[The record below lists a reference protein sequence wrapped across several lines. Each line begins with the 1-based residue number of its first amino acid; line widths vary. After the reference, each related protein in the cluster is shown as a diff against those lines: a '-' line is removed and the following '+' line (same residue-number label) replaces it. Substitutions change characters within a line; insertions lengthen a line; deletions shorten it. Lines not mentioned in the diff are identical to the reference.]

1 MHVQL
6 QAQEPGFR
14 VPARAVVWARRGYPQ
29 CALRLWKFGGNST
42 VWVVR
47 LGRMGRLTAR
57 RNSLARLAL
66 LALIWGSSFVWIKI
80 GLRGFTP
87 MQVAFLRVLFAA
99 GVLLLICL
107 LRGLRLPREP
117 VVWLHFVA
125 AATVGNVI
133 PFYLFGVGERSIDSG
148 LAGMLNATTPPW
160 TVAVAFLVGTARA
173 MPVVRAAGLLI
184 GFGGA
189 LVIFAPWR
197 SGGSVSGAAAC
208 LTAAASYGVLFVY
221 AGRLLTGRNL
231 APTVLSAGQLTAATA
246 VSALALPIGWVTPHV
261 RADALGS
268 VAVLGVLGTGLAYI
282 LNYRLLTDDGP
293 TMASTVTYLIP
304 VVAVLLGAV
313 ALDEPLSLRAL
324 AGMVVV
330 LAGVGLVR
338 ARPGPK
344 PSTPSAVTP
353 TAAPP

>member
-1 MHVQL
+1 MQL
-6 QAQEPGFR
+6 QMHKPDSAS
-14 VPARAVVWARRGYPQ
+14 VRAAIWCGAVSSIALWAVEIP
-29 CALRLWKFGGNST
+29 WKLP

-47 LGRMGRLTAR
+47 LGRMGRLTVR
-57 RNSLARLAL
+57 RSSLARLAL

-87 MQVAFLRVLFAA
+87 MQVTFLRVLFAA
-99 GVLLLICL
+99 GVLLLICRV
-107 LRGLRLPREP
+107 RGLRIPHEP
-117 VVWLHFVA
+117 VVWLHFVV

-148 LAGMLNATTPPW
+148 LAGMLNATTPLW
-160 TVAVAFLVGTARA
+160 TVAVALLVGSERA
-173 MPVVRAAGLLI
+173 MSLVRAAGFLI

-197 SGGSVSGAAAC
+197 SGGSVSGAVAC
-208 LTAAASYGVLFVY
+208 LTAAALYGVLFVY
-221 AGRLLTGRNL
+221 AGRFLTGRDL
-231 APTVLSAGQLTAATA
+231 PPTVLSAGQLTAATV
-246 VSALALPIGWVTPHV
+246 VSALALPIGWAAPHV
-261 RADALGS
+261 RADALSS
-268 VAVLGVLGTGLAYI
+268 VAVLGVLGTGFAYI

-313 ALDEPLSLRAL
+313 VLDEFLSLRAL

-338 ARPGPK
+338 ALPK
-344 PSTPSAVTP
+344 PKPATPRAVTP